1 MIISLLAIIQN
12 VFSTKKDSLF
22 FALKSEKNQNNIV
35 DIYNKLSKEYKSLNP
50 DSSLFYIKKAYNL
63 SVKLKYVKGEADAS
77 YNYGTFYKRNSNI
90 DSSLFWFEN
99 AFVKQSAYKD
109 TIEISRAL
117 SAIGS
122 IYSEK
127 SDYTNAI
134 KYFKK
139 SLSFRKLTNDKKG
152 IGIILFNIGNAYYS
166 VKNYKIALENVTK
179 AIDIFTEIDYKS
191 GLASCL
197 NFIGILYADWGNNDL
212 ALKSFTDALKIE
224 ENKVTQIDLYNNI
237 GNVYV
242 NLQNFDTA
250 FSKYS
255 KAYLL
260 SKEDEN
266 LSKQAESLKNLG
278 LVSIDMGNNVQSNQY
293 LKNALLISE
302 KIQSKELEASILS
315 SFGYSLLFQQQCKN
329 SLSYLLKSQEIANEY
344 NLQDLTSKNYIF
356 ISEAYT
362 CIGEGAK
369 AKEYYKKHDEAQN
382 QNNKELNDL
391 SIKYE
396 TEKQDKEIQLLNK
409 QKQLGEEQLK
419 TKTAESKTQRIII
432 FAAFFFILIF
442 IISIILIARQYRQK
456 RKANELLAS
465 QNKQIVQQN
474 EEITLQRDKLTEQKI
489 EIEASINYALRIQ
502 RAVLP
507 IENDSAEHMLG
518 EYFLIFKPKYIV
530 AGDFFWTTQITTM
543 GHATLLIVAVAD
555 CTGHGV
561 PGAFMSMLGVSFLN
575 EIVRKSDVTQANQ
588 VLNHLRLYIIDTL
601 KQKGISGEQKDGMDM
616 SLCVINVKTLELQ
629 FAGANNP
636 LYIIRNSNLKVLEQ
650 GNKLSEI
657 QNLKVFDNIEEI
669 KGDKMPVSIYEK
681 MNDFTNHI
689 VNLKTGDRIYMFSD
703 GFADQFGGVKG
714 KKFMYK
720 PFKRLIAETSN
731 LPIKEQGNHLEKVL
745 SEWTE
750 HKDINTGTSYEQ
762 TDDITVFGLE
772 LMNGKYIT

>member
-1 MIISLLAIIQN
+1 MRFFFLFIIILFVYQTAFCSKVDSLLI
-12 VFSTKKDSLF
+12 
-22 FALKSEKNQNNIV
+22 ALKSEKNQNNIV
-35 DIYNKLSKEYKSLNP
+35 DIYNKLSKEYKSLNT

-99 AFVKQSAYKD
+99 AFIKQSAYKD

-278 LVSIDMGNNVQSNQY
+278 LVSIDMGNNIQSNQY

-456 RKANELLAS
+456 RKANELLGA

-474 EEITLQRDKLTEQKI
+474 EEITLQRDKLSEQKI
-489 EIEASINYALRIQ
+489 EIEDSINYALRIQ

-507 IENDSAEHMLG
+507 IDKNSAEDMPG
-518 EYFLIFKPKYIV
+518 DYFLIFRPKYIV
-530 AGDFFWTTQITTM
+530 AGDYFWTKRVTD
-543 GHATLLIVAVAD
+543 HLIIAVAD

-650 GNKLSEI
+650 NNKLSEI
-657 QNLKVFDNIEEI
+657 QNLKVLDNIEEI
-669 KGDKMPVSIYEK
+669 KGDKMPVAIYEK
-681 MNDFTNHI
+681 MDDFTNHNI
-689 VNLKTGDRIYMFSD
+689 KLNSGDRIYMFSD

-720 PFKRLIAETSN
+720 PFKRLLAETSN

-750 HKDINTGTSYEQ
+750 HKDFNTGTSYEQ

-772 LMNGKYIT
+772 LKQ

>member
-1 MIISLLAIIQN
+1 MRFLYLFVITLFVYQTAFCSKVDSLLI
-12 VFSTKKDSLF
+12 
-22 FALKSEKNQNNIV
+22 ALKSEKNQNNIV
-35 DIYNKLSKEYKSLNP
+35 DIYNKLSKEYKSLNT

-90 DSSLFWFEN
+90 DSALFWFEN

-278 LVSIDMGNNVQSNQY
+278 LVSIDMGNNIQSNQY

-456 RKANELLAS
+456 RKANELLGA
-465 QNKQIVQQN
+465 QNKQIIQQN
-474 EEITLQRDKLTEQKI
+474 AEITIQRDKLSEQKI
-489 EIEASINYALRIQ
+489 EIEDSINYALRIQ

-507 IENDSAEHMLG
+507 IDKNSAEDMPG
-518 EYFLIFKPKYIV
+518 DYFLIFRPKYIV
-530 AGDFFWTTQITTM
+530 AGDYFWTKRVTD
-543 GHATLLIVAVAD
+543 HLIIAVAD

-650 GNKLSEI
+650 NNKLSEI
-657 QNLKVFDNIEEI
+657 QNLKVLDNIEEI
-669 KGDKMPVSIYEK
+669 KGDKMPVAIYEK
-681 MNDFTNHI
+681 MDDFTNHNI
-689 VNLKTGDRIYMFSD
+689 KLNSGDRIYMFSD

-720 PFKRLIAETSN
+720 PFKRLLAETSN

-750 HKDINTGTSYEQ
+750 HKDFNTGTSYEQ

-772 LMNGKYIT
+772 LKQ

>member
-1 MIISLLAIIQN
+1 MRFFFLFIIILFVYQTAFCSKVDSLLI
-12 VFSTKKDSLF
+12 
-22 FALKSEKNQNNIV
+22 ALKSEKNQNNIV
-35 DIYNKLSKEYKSLNP
+35 DIYNKLSKEYKPINS
-50 DSSLFYIKKAYNL
+50 DSSLFYIKKAFDL

-99 AFVKQSAYKD
+99 AFIKQSAYKD

-278 LVSIDMGNNVQSNQY
+278 LVSIDMGNNIQSNQY

-315 SFGYSLLFQQQCKN
+315 SFGYSLLFQQQCNN

-456 RKANELLAS
+456 RKANELLGA

-474 EEITLQRDKLTEQKI
+474 EEITLQRDKLSEQKI
-489 EIEASINYALRIQ
+489 EIEDSINYALRIQ

-507 IENDSAEHMLG
+507 IDKNSAEDMPG
-518 EYFLIFKPKYIV
+518 DYFLIFRPKYIV
-530 AGDFFWTTQITTM
+530 AGDYFWTKRVTD
-543 GHATLLIVAVAD
+543 HLIIAVAD

-650 GNKLSEI
+650 NNKLSEI
-657 QNLKVFDNIEEI
+657 QNLKVLDNIEEI
-669 KGDKMPVSIYEK
+669 KGDKMPVAIYEK
-681 MNDFTNHI
+681 MDDFTNHNI
-689 VNLKTGDRIYMFSD
+689 KLNSGDRIYMFSD

-720 PFKRLIAETSN
+720 PFKRLLAETSN

-750 HKDINTGTSYEQ
+750 HKDFNTGTSYEQ

-772 LMNGKYIT
+772 LKQ